1 MAMRS
6 HALMDFVGS
15 FAALVGKLV
24 GRLSW
29 GERGWGAY
37 LDEDNRRADGEYR
50 VQISENAKFVL
61 LTAAVHVHL
70 FDAHDGELVVF

>member
-1 MAMRS
+1 
-6 HALMDFVGS
+6 MDFVGS

-24 GRLSW
+24 GRLSR
-29 GERGWGAY
+29 GERGEGY

-70 FDAHDGELVVF
+70 LDAHDGELVVF